1 MHSRFTILL
10 MLFFVLLAG
19 CGLQTPAQPATH
31 AEGAGMPMPPDLAQS
46 EVTLG
51 TAVYADQCAEC
62 HGANLEGEA
71 EWKTQNDDGSF
82 RAPPHTA
89 DGHTW
94 HHPDSVLL
102 EAIREGGARF
112 DGENISGTSDMP
124 AFGDTLSEQEIIA
137 VLAFIK
143 STWSDDVRAMQWAQ
157 TLQDQAAALPKN

>member
-1 MHSRFTILL
+1 MRSRLSLVYLVILL
-10 MLFFVLLAG
+10 LLAG
-19 CGLQTPAQPATH
+19 CGTAPAPTPLPVALPA
-31 AEGAGMPMPPDLAQS
+31 PPDLVAEQ
-46 EVTLG
+46 VALG
-51 TAVYADQCAEC
+51 AAVYADRCAEC